1 MKWGLQVIRRPM
13 TEPWPCMQGWGTRLS
28 GGSRPPPF
36 SQTLEAQKPPPLP
49 VCTPRGSSPRP
60 RTRSSERSSEA
71 TRGPC
76 LAGAPRQVSARAV
89 VFGARPSPTRIHLT
103 LPSERFAVH
112 FASSSRPL
120 GPGQAPRSR
129 FTVMRTK
136 ARWST
141 GLGSWFCRAWEG
153 CWPHISSPWASPGP
167 AHTAGF
173 DSPCLGSVSQLRNSG
188 FNRGPPTRTGQDQPG
203 CPSEA
208 LGQSQMLCECQVLV
222 TGRNRRDSH
231 SL

>member
-13 TEPWPCMQGWGTRLS
+13 TEPWPCMQGRGARLS
-28 GGSRPPPF
+28 GGSRPVPF

-71 TRGPC
+71 TRRPC

-141 GLGSWFCRAWEG
+141 DLGSWFCRAWEG
-153 CWPHISSPWASPGP
+153 
-167 AHTAGF
+167 
-173 DSPCLGSVSQLRNSG
+173 
-188 FNRGPPTRTGQDQPG
+188 
-203 CPSEA
+203 
-208 LGQSQMLCECQVLV
+208 
-222 TGRNRRDSH
+222 
-231 SL
+231 